1 MGKTVRF
8 FPYPIILMK
17 HTLQI
22 VYKDYLEK
30 EMLEYVVVILTFA
43 TSVIELLKTCLS
55 LYRELRCSSKSD
67 SQKSE
72 IQEQDYPKNFQ
83 D

>member
-1 MGKTVRF
+1 MQ
-8 FPYPIILMK
+8 

-30 EMLEYVVVILTFA
+30 EMLEYVVILTFA
-43 TSVIELLKTCLS
+43 TSVIELLKTCVS
-55 LYRELRCSSKSD
+55 LYRELRCSSKND

-72 IQEQDYPKNFQ
+72 IQEQDYPKNF
-83 D
+83 